1 MMNDAKSA
9 PVSAWFGKT
18 PSPWAAATILGTD
31 PTRWKSRTKSLGDTV
46 SRLMTA
52 AKAPTRP
59 TMKRPIAQ
67 RATARTLN
75 RLITPVITISAPA
88 IHTWPA
94 CDVTSD
100 V

>member
-1 MMNDAKSA
+1 MNDARGSGVRVVGEDA
-9 PVSAWFGKT
+9 VTMGGGHD
-18 PSPWAAATILGTD
+18 LGTD

-59 TMKRPIAQ
+59 TRKRPIAQ
-67 RATARTLN
+67 RATARTLK